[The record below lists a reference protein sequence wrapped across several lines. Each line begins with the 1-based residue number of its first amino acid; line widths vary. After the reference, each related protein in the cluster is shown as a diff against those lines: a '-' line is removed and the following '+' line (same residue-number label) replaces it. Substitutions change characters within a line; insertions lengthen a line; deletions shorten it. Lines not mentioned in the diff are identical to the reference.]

1 MTCVAVI
8 DVETTGLNPYRHDRI
23 VELAALVIS
32 LDGWVRRE
40 FVTLVNPERDI
51 GPSRVHGLSTRDI
64 LAAPRFSEIAG
75 ALVEVLDGCV
85 ALAAHNVRFDHSF
98 LTAEFARLGHPFPD
112 GPTLCT
118 MQLAGGGS
126 LSCACSDYGIAVE
139 GEAHAA
145 CHDAR
150 ATAQLLATLLKD
162 APRLASEISRQP
174 PIAWPNIP
182 KSSVRPL
189 AREDSR
195 RREAE
200 PPAFIQKLLTR
211 VQPDIPP
218 EGENSAILAYT
229 ALLTRALEDR
239 HVDEEEGH
247 ALVELATRWGISA
260 NQIQKANWHY
270 LLSLGVAALADGV
283 VTDAERRDL
292 RQVASLLGLDSRNLD
307 EILELAAQRLA
318 EVQTEPSAAVGALGG
333 QELAGKQVCFTG
345 EFQCRLK
352 GEPITREM
360 AAGLAARHGMIVAES
375 VTKKLDILVV
385 ADPLTQSGKAKKAH
399 QYGIR
404 IVHEVVFW
412 RALGLEVG

>member
-32 LDGWVRRE
+32 LDGSVRRE

-85 ALAAHNVRFDHSF
+85 ALAGHNVRFDHSF
-98 LTAEFARLGHPFPD
+98 LTAEFDRLGYPFPD

-145 CHDAR
+145 CHDAW

-162 APRLASEISRQP
+162 APRLASGISRQP
-174 PIAWPNIP
+174 PIAWPKIP

-189 AREDSR
+189 RRDDSR

-200 PPAFIQKLLTR
+200 PPAYIQKLLTR

-218 EGENSAILAYT
+218 HEENSAILPYT

-239 HVDEEEGH
+239 HVDDEEGH
-247 ALVELATRWGISA
+247 ALVELATRWGIPA
-260 NQIQKANWHY
+260 NQIQKANWNY

-283 VTDAERRDL
+283 VTAAEWRDL

-307 EILELAAQRLA
+307 EILQLAAERLW
-318 EVQTEPSAAVGALGG
+318 EVQTQPLAAVGALGG
-333 QELAGKQVCFTG
+333 EKLAGKQVCFTG
-345 EFQCRLK
+345 ECQCLLK

-375 VTKKLDILVV
+375 VTKKLDMLVV

-404 IVHEVVFW
+404 IVHELVFW

>member
-32 LDGWVRRE
+32 PDGWVRRE

-51 GPSRVHGLSTRDI
+51 GPSRVHGLSTQDI

-85 ALAAHNVRFDHSF
+85 ALAGHNVRFDHSF
-98 LTAEFARLGHPFPD
+98 LTAEFGRLGYPFPD

-150 ATAQLLATLLKD
+150 AAAQLLATLLKD

-174 PIAWPNIP
+174 PIAWPKIP

-189 AREDSR
+189 TREDSR

-200 PPAFIQKLLTR
+200 PPAYIQKLLRR

-218 EGENSAILAYT
+218 DEENSAILAYT

-260 NQIQKANWHY
+260 NQIQKANWNC

-283 VTDAERRDL
+283 VTDAECRDL

-307 EILELAAQRLA
+307 EILELAAQRLG
-318 EVQTEPSAAVGALGG
+318 EVQTQPSAAAGALGG
-333 QELAGKQVCFTG
+333 EELAGKQVCFTG
-345 EFQCRLK
+345 ECQCRLK

-375 VTKKLDILVV
+375 VTKKLDMLVV
-385 ADPLTQSGKAKKAH
+385 ADALTQSGKAKKAH

-404 IVHEVVFW
+404 IVHELVFW